1 MVNFTLYKLLLDLE
15 KYLSQLNEAQ
25 LEPTIQIDGPMIIIA
40 GAGSGKTR
48 VLTYRIAYLMHKG
61 IDPFNILSLTFTNK
75 AAKEMKERISSI
87 VGSSESKNLW
97 MGTFHSVF
105 AKILRIEADKL
116 GYPSNFTIYD
126 SQDSGRLIASII
138 KELKLDKDIYKYKQV
153 LGRISSYKN
162 SLITV
167 RAYNQNPELKEAD
180 AMARRPRMGEIY
192 QAYVDRCFKAGAMDF
207 DDLLLKTNELLTRFP
222 EVLMKYQNRFRYI
235 LVDEYQD
242 TNHSQYLIVRALSD
256 KFQNICV
263 VGDDAQSI
271 YAFRGANINNILNFQ
286 KDYDGVNVF
295 RLEQN
300 YRSTKNIVNAA
311 NSIIDKNQ
319 TKLDKVVWTA
329 NDEGPKIKV
338 NRSLTD
344 GDEGRYVASTIFES
358 KMNNQLLNSD
368 FAILYRTNAQSRS
381 IEDALRK
388 RDIPYRIYGGT
399 SFYQRKEIKD
409 VLAYLRLVI
418 NPADEEALKRIINFP
433 PRAIGQTTV
442 DKLIVSANGYNRTM
456 FEVMKNI
463 DKTNVNVNAG
473 TKNKLKNFVTLIES
487 FQVLNQTA
495 DVFEL
500 AEHVTK
506 TTGIIKEFN
515 KDGTPEG
522 VARMENIEELVN
534 GMKDFVEGQKEI
546 ADSRGSLAEFLEDV
560 ALATDAD
567 ADKGDPDHVAL
578 MTIHL
583 AKGLEFSNVFV
594 VGLEEDLF
602 PSAMSM
608 NTRSE
613 LEEERRLFYV
623 ALTRAEKQAY
633 LTYAL
638 SRYRWGKLADS
649 EPSRFIQEIDE
660 QYLEIT
666 TPVEELRFNPM
677 LSADIFGDTPSA
689 TSKKA
694 SANKIRFKP
703 AKQAVLK
710 KDFKANKTPEKFIA
724 TTPKNLKPVSKTTTG
739 TPQTSD
745 AKLAVGHLVKH
756 LRFGTGE
763 VLKIEGAGA
772 DTKAEIKFQ
781 HGGTKKLLLRFAK
794 LEVIN

>member
-1 MVNFTLYKLLLDLE
+1 LE
-15 KYLSQLNEAQ
+15 KYLSQLNDAQ
-25 LEPTIQIDGPMIIIA
+25 LEPTIQVDGPMIVIA

-48 VLTYRIAYLMHKG
+48 VLTYRIAYMMSKG

-75 AAKEMKERISSI
+75 AAKEMKARIASI
-87 VGSSESKNLW
+87 VGASEAKNLW

-105 AKILRIEADKL
+105 AKILRIEADRI

-126 SQDSGRLIASII
+126 TQDSDRLIASII
-138 KELKLDKDIYKYKQV
+138 KELNLDKDIYKYKQV
-153 LGRISSYKN
+153 RSRISSYKN

-167 RAYNQNPELKEAD
+167 RAYFQNPELKEAD
-180 AMARRPRMGEIY
+180 AMARRPRMGDIY
-192 QAYVDRCFKAGAMDF
+192 KEYVERCFKAGAMDF

-222 EVLMKYQNRFRYI
+222 EVLAKYQNRFRYI

-286 KDYDGVNVF
+286 KDYDDVKVF

-311 NSIIDKNQ
+311 NSIIDKNE
-319 TKLDKVVWTA
+319 TKLDKIVWTA
-329 NDEGPKIKV
+329 NDEGAKIKV

-344 GDEGRYVASTIFES
+344 GDEGRFVASTIWEN
-358 KMNNQLLNSD
+358 KMQDQLMNSD

-388 RDIPYRIYGGT
+388 RDIPYRIYGGL

-409 VLAYLRLVI
+409 VLSYLRLII

-433 PRAIGQTTV
+433 PRGIGQTTV
-442 DKLIVSANGYNRTM
+442 DKLIVSANGYGRTI

-463 DKTNVNVNAG
+463 DKTDVKINSG
-473 TKNKLKNFVTLIES
+473 TKTKLQNFVTLIES

-500 AEHVTK
+500 AEHVTR

-522 VARMENIEELVN
+522 VVKMENIEELLN

-546 ADSRGSLAEFLEDV
+546 ADTTGNLAEFLEDV
-560 ALATDAD
+560 ALATDID
-567 ADKGDPDHVAL
+567 GDKGDPDHVAL

-583 AKGLEFSNVFV
+583 AKGLEFPTVFV

-638 SRYRWGKLADS
+638 SRYRWGKLIDS
-649 EPSRFIQEIDE
+649 EPSRFIEEIDE
-660 QYLEIT
+660 QYLDIV
-666 TPVEELRFNPM
+666 TPIEERRFNPM
-677 LSADIFGDTPSA
+677 LSAEIFGDVEP
-689 TSKKA
+689 
-694 SANKIRFKP
+694 NKIRYKP
-703 AKQAVLK
+703 AKQPVFK
-710 KDFKANKTPEKFIA
+710 KGNNTKKEPEKFKV
-724 TTPKNLKPVSKTTTG
+724 TTPKNLKPVAKTNGNTNLFDSK
-739 TPQTSD
+739 
-745 AKLAVGHLVKH
+745 LVVGNIVKH
-756 LRFGTGE
+756 IRFGTGE
-763 VLKIEGAGA
+763 VMKIEGAGA
-772 DTKAEIKFQ
+772 DIKAEINFQ
-781 HGGTKKLLLRFAK
+781 HGGAKKLLLRFAK
-794 LEVIN
+794 LEVIG

>member
-1 MVNFTLYKLLLDLE
+1 MET
-15 KYLSQLNEAQ
+15 YLSQLNEAQ
-25 LEPTIQIDGPMIIIA
+25 LEPTIQKDGPMIIIA

-48 VLTYRIAYLMHKG
+48 VLTFRIAYLMSEG
-61 IDPFNILSLTFTNK
+61 VDPFNILSLTFTNK
-75 AAKEMKERISSI
+75 AAREMKERIAKI
-87 VGSSESKNLW
+87 VGNSEAKNLW

-105 AKILRIEADKL
+105 AKILRIEADRL

-126 SQDSGRLIASII
+126 TQDSDRLIASII
-138 KELKLDKDIYKYKQV
+138 KEMNLDKDIYKHKQV
-153 LGRISSYKN
+153 RSRISSYKN

-167 RAYNQNPELKEAD
+167 RAYFQNPELVEAD
-180 AMARRPRMGEIY
+180 TMARRPRLGDIY
-192 QAYVDRCFKAGAMDF
+192 KEYVERCFKAGAMDF

-222 EVLMKYQNRFRYI
+222 EVLMKYQNRFKYI

-286 KDYDGVNVF
+286 KDYDDVKVF

-311 NSIIDKNQ
+311 NSIIEKNQ

-329 NDEGPKIKV
+329 NDEGNKIIV

-344 GDEGRYVASTIFES
+344 GDEGRFVASTIWEN
-358 KMNNQLLNSD
+358 KMQHQLKDSD
-368 FAILYRTNAQSRS
+368 FAVLYRTNAQSRA

-388 RDIPYRIYGGT
+388 RDIPYRIYGGL

-409 VLAYLRLVI
+409 VLSYLRLVI
-418 NPADEEALKRIINFP
+418 NPADEEALKRVINFP
-433 PRAIGQTTV
+433 GRGIGDTTI
-442 DKLIVSANGYNRTM
+442 DKLVVAANGYKRTI
-456 FEVMKNI
+456 FEVMKHI
-463 DKTNVNVNAG
+463 DKTNININSG
-473 TKNKLKNFVTLIES
+473 TKAKLQDFVTMIES
-487 FQVLNQTA
+487 YQVLNQTA

-500 AEHVTK
+500 AEHVTR
-506 TTGIIKEFN
+506 TSGLIREFK

-522 VARMENIEELVN
+522 VTRMENIEELLN
-534 GMKDFVEGQKEI
+534 GMKDFVEGQKEV
-546 ADSRGSLAEFLEDV
+546 ADTTGSLAEFLEDV
-560 ALATDAD
+560 ALSTDAD
-567 ADKGDPDHVAL
+567 ADKGDPNHVAL

-583 AKGLEFSNVFV
+583 AKGLEFPHVFV

-608 NTRSE
+608 GTRSE

-638 SRYRWGKLADS
+638 SRYRWGKLVDS
-649 EPSRFIQEIDE
+649 EPSRFIEEIDA
-660 QYLEIT
+660 QYLDIV
-666 TPVEELRFNPM
+666 TPIEERRFNPM
-677 LSADIFGDTPSA
+677 LDADIFGDVEP
-689 TSKKA
+689 
-694 SANKIRFKP
+694 NIVRFKP
-703 AKQAVLK
+703 AKQAILRK
-710 KDFKANKTPEKFIA
+710 GTTQKEAPIKNQI
-724 TTPKNLKPVSKTTTG
+724 TTPKNLKPVSVSN
-739 TPQTSD
+739 TSESVNLFD
-745 AKLAVGHLVKH
+745 SKLAVGNLVKH
-756 LRFGTGE
+756 MRFGTGE
-763 VLKIEGAGA
+763 VVKIEGTGA
-772 DTKAEIKFQ
+772 DVKAEINFQ
-781 HGGTKKLLLRFAK
+781 HGGAKKLLLRFAK
-794 LEVIN
+794 LEVIG

>member
-1 MVNFTLYKLLLDLE
+1 ME

-25 LEPTIQIDGPMIIIA
+25 LEPTIQKDGPMIIIA

-48 VLTYRIAYLMHKG
+48 VLTYRIAYLMSQG
-61 IDPFNILSLTFTNK
+61 IDPFNILALTFTNK
-75 AAKEMKERISSI
+75 AAREMKERIATI
-87 VGSSESKNLW
+87 VGQSEAKNLW

-105 AKILRIEADKL
+105 AKILRSEADKL
-116 GYPSNFTIYD
+116 GYPRNFTIYD
-126 SQDSGRLIASII
+126 TQDSDRLIASII
-138 KELKLDKDIYKYKQV
+138 KEMNLEKDIYKYKQV
-153 LGRISSYKN
+153 RSRISSYKN

-167 RAYNQNPELKEAD
+167 RAYFNNPELIEAD
-180 AMARRPRMGEIY
+180 AMARKPKLGDIY
-192 QAYVDRCFKAGAMDF
+192 NEYVERCFKAGAMDF

-222 EVLMKYQNRFRYI
+222 EVLMKYQNRFKYI

-256 KFQNICV
+256 RFQNICV

-286 KDYDGVNVF
+286 KDYDDVKVY

-329 NDEGPKIKV
+329 NDEGNKIIV

-344 GDEGRYVASTIFES
+344 GDEGRYVASTIWDN
-358 KMNNQLLNSD
+358 KMQQHLINSD
-368 FAILYRTNAQSRS
+368 FAVLYRTNAQSRA

-388 RDIPYRIYGGT
+388 RDIPYRIYGGL

-409 VLAYLRLVI
+409 VLSYLRIII

-433 PRAIGQTTV
+433 PRGIGQTTV
-442 DKLIVSANGYNRTM
+442 DKLIVAANGYKQSI
-456 FEVMKNI
+456 FEVLDNI
-463 DKTNVNVNAG
+463 NSLEINVNSG
-473 TKNKLKNFVTLIES
+473 TKRKLEDFVTLIKS
-487 FQVLNQTA
+487 YQVLNQTA

-500 AEHVTK
+500 AEHVTR
-506 TTGIIKEFN
+506 TTGLIREFN

-522 VARMENIEELVN
+522 ITRMENIEELLN
-534 GMKDFVEGQKEI
+534 GMKDFVEGQKEL
-546 ADSRGSLAEFLEDV
+546 ADTTGSLAEFLEDV
-560 ALATDAD
+560 ALATDLD
-567 ADKGDPDHVAL
+567 ADKGDSNHVAL

-583 AKGLEFSNVFV
+583 AKGLEFPYVYI

-638 SRYRWGKLADS
+638 SRYRWGKLIDS

-660 QYLEIT
+660 EYLENV
-666 TPVEELRFNPM
+666 TPIEERRFNPM
-677 LSADIFGDTPSA
+677 LDADIFGDVEP
-689 TSKKA
+689 
-694 SANKIRFKP
+694 NKIRFKP
-703 AKQAVLK
+703 AKQPILR
-710 KDFKANKTPEKFIA
+710 KAKTNKVEKEKFQVS
-724 TTPKNLKPVSKTTTG
+724 TPKNLKPVSKTQGNTNLFD
-739 TPQTSD
+739 S
-745 AKLAVGHLVKH
+745 KLVVGNVVKH
-756 LRFGTGE
+756 LRFGKGQ
-763 VLKIEGAGA
+763 VVKIEGSGT
-772 DTKAEIKFQ
+772 DIKAEINFES
-781 HGGTKKLLLRFAK
+781 GGVKKLLLRFAK
-794 LEVIN
+794 LEIIG

>member
-1 MVNFTLYKLLLDLE
+1 ME
-15 KYLSQLNEAQ
+15 KYLSQLNDAQ
-25 LEPTIQIDGPMIIIA
+25 LEPTIQIEGPMIVIA

-48 VLTYRIAYLMHKG
+48 VLTFRIAYMMSKG
-61 IDPFNILSLTFTNK
+61 IDPFNILALTFTNK
-75 AAKEMKERISSI
+75 AAREMKERIAQI
-87 VGSSESKNLW
+87 VGASEAKNLW

-126 SQDSGRLIASII
+126 TQDSDRLIRDII
-138 KELKLDKDIYKYKQV
+138 KQMNLDKDVYKYKQV
-153 LGRISSYKN
+153 RSRISSYKN

-167 RAYNQNPELKEAD
+167 RAYFQNPELIEAD
-180 AMARRPRMGEIY
+180 TMARRPRLGDIY
-192 QAYVDRCFKAGAMDF
+192 REYVDRCFKAGAMDF

-222 EVLMKYQNRFRYI
+222 DVLAKYQNRFKYI

-286 KDYDGVNVF
+286 KDYDDVKVF

-311 NSIIDKNQ
+311 NSVIDKNQ

-329 NDEGPKIKV
+329 NDEGGKIKV
-338 NRSLTD
+338 HRSLTD
-344 GDEGRYVASTIFES
+344 ADEGRYVASTIFDN
-358 KMNNQLLNSD
+358 KMNHQLGNSD

-409 VLAYLRLVI
+409 VLSYLRLII
-418 NPADEEALKRIINFP
+418 NPADEEALKRVINFP
-433 PRAIGQTTV
+433 PRGIGQTTI
-442 DKLIVSANGYNRTM
+442 DRLIVAANGYKRTM

-463 DKTNVNVNAG
+463 DKTDVKVNSG
-473 TKNKLKNFVTLIES
+473 IKNKLQNFVTLIES
-487 FQVLNQTA
+487 YQVLNQTA

-500 AEHVTK
+500 AEHVTR
-506 TTGIIKEFN
+506 TSGLIKEFN

-522 VARMENIEELVN
+522 VARMENIEELLN
-534 GMKDFVEGQKEI
+534 GMKDFVEGQKEL
-546 ADSRGSLAEFLEDV
+546 ADATGSLAEFLEDV
-560 ALATDAD
+560 ALATDMD
-567 ADKGDPDHVAL
+567 NDKDDGDKVAL

-583 AKGLEFSNVFV
+583 AKGLEFPYVYI

-638 SRYRWGKLADS
+638 SRYRWGKLVDS
-649 EPSRFIQEIDE
+649 EPSRFIEEIDE
-660 QYLEIT
+660 QYLDNV
-666 TPVEELRFNPM
+666 TPVEERRINPM
-677 LSADIFGDTPSA
+677 LSADIFGDVEP
-689 TSKKA
+689 
-694 SANKIRFKP
+694 NKVRYKP
-703 AKQAVLK
+703 AKQAPMK
-710 KDFKANKTPEKFIA
+710 KGRPKGEQEKFQVS
-724 TTPKNLKPVSKTTTG
+724 TPKKLKPVS
-739 TPQTSD
+739 QTNGSGNTNLFD
-745 AKLAVGHLVKH
+745 GKLAVGNMVKH
-756 LRFGTGE
+756 GRFGTGE

-781 HGGTKKLLLRFAK
+781 HGGVKKLLLRFAK
-794 LEVIN
+794 LEVVG